1 MVVRDSMN
9 SVHPLF
15 DRTDSEL
22 LTFNRLAPSR
32 IEREDLIRQFCQVRQ
47 TTERMVAGL
56 SPEDQNLQSMPDA
69 SPLKWHR
76 AHTTW
81 FFETFL
87 LKPHDRGYEPV
98 NPHYAYLFNS
108 YYNGIGKQFPRARRG
123 LMSRPDSDEVGSYRE
138 QVNDAVIR
146 LLSEASGA
154 QLHTLAAIVVL
165 GLNHEQQHQELM
177 VTDLK
182 HALSFNPLAP
192 AWTRSPEPCGPAA
205 EQAWVDFS
213 GGVVSVGHAGKAF
226 AFDNETPRHEVML
239 RDFQLARRPVT
250 CGEYAEFIAAGGYR
264 RPELW
269 LADGWAFVQREQI
282 EAPLYW
288 QREDDR
294 WMLHTLGCWR
304 DLDPDEPVCHISFYE
319 AFAYAGWA
327 GARLPTEFEWEIAA
341 GKTPIEGHFA
351 DRERYHPASAHDQGR
366 LVQLYGDVWE
376 WTASS
381 YASYPGFRAAP
392 GAVGEYNGKFMA
404 NQMVLRG
411 GSCATPPGHVR
422 PTYRNFFYPENRWQF
437 SGLRLARDAG

>member
-1 MVVRDSMN
+1 MS
-9 SVHPLF
+9 SVQPLL
-15 DRTDSEL
+15 EL
-22 LTFNRLAPSR
+22 AGTPALTFNFQPPSR
-32 IEREDLIRQFCQVRQ
+32 IEPDELIQQFLAVRQ
-47 TTERMVAGL
+47 TTDRMVAGL

-87 LKPHDRGYEPV
+87 LKPHVRGYEPF

-108 YYNGIGKQFPRARRG
+108 YYNGIGKQFPRTRRG
-123 LMSRPDSDEVGSYRE
+123 LMSRPDSEEVGAYRE
-138 QVNDAVIR
+138 QVNQSVIN
-146 LLSEASGA
+146 LLNNAGQA
-154 QLHTLAAIVVL
+154 QLQTLASIVVL

-177 VTDLK
+177 VTDFK

-192 AWTRSPEPCGPAA
+192 AWTCSPASQGPAA

-213 GGVVSVGHAGKAF
+213 GGVVSVGHAGKTF
-226 AFDNETPRHEVML
+226 SFDNETPRHEVML

-250 CGEYAEFIAAGGYR
+250 CGEYAEFIAAGGYC
-264 RPELW
+264 RPEFW
-269 LADGWAFVQREQI
+269 LSDGWAFIQREGI

-288 QREDDR
+288 QREDHG

-304 DLDPDEPVCHISFYE
+304 DLDSDEPVCHISFYE
-319 AFAYAGWA
+319 AFAYAQWA
-327 GARLPTEFEWEIAA
+327 GARLPTEFEWELAA
-341 GKTPIEGHFA
+341 ARQPVTGHFA
-351 DRERYHPASAHDQGR
+351 DSQRYHPASAADSGR
-366 LVQLYGDVWE
+366 LVQLFGDVWE

-381 YASYPGFRAAP
+381 YASYPGFRPAA
-392 GAVGEYNGKFMA
+392 GALGEYNGKFMA

-422 PTYRNFFYPENRWQF
+422 ATYRNFFYPGDRWQF
-437 SGLRLARDAG
+437 SGLRLARDAR

>member
-1 MVVRDSMN
+1 MTLDCPMSSVR
-9 SVHPLF
+9 PLF
-15 DRTDSEL
+15 ESAGSMPLD
-22 LTFNRLAPSR
+22 FNDISPSR
-32 IEREDLIRQFCQVRQ
+32 FDIEHLVRQFCAVRQ
-47 TTERMVAGL
+47 TTEQMVAGL

-87 LKPHDRGYEPV
+87 LKPFDPNYQLV
-98 NPHYAYLFNS
+98 NEHYAYLFNS
-108 YYNGIGKQFPRARRG
+108 YYNGVGQQFPRAHRG

-146 LLSEASGA
+146 LLESTPAHRLPE
-154 QLHTLAAIVVL
+154 LAATVIL

-182 HALSFNPLAP
+182 HALSFNPVAP
-192 AWTRSPEPCGPAA
+192 AWTRRPDPLGPAA
-205 EQAWVDFS
+205 EQAWIDFS
-213 GGVVSVGHAGKAF
+213 GGVVTVGHLGKTF
-226 AFDNETPRHEVML
+226 AFDNESPRHEVML

-250 CGEYAEFIAAGGYR
+250 CGEFAEFIADGGYT
-264 RPELW
+264 RPDLW
-269 LADGWAFVQREQI
+269 LSDGWAWVQENQI

-288 QREDDR
+288 IRSDEK

-304 DLDPDEPVCHISFYE
+304 DMDPDEPLCHVSFYE
-319 AFAYAGWA
+319 AFAYAQWA
-327 GARLPTEFEWEIAA
+327 GARLPTEFEWEVAA
-341 GKTPIEGHFA
+341 REQPLEGHFA
-351 DRERYHPASAHDQGR
+351 DSERYHPASTSSHDR
-366 LVQLYGDVWE
+366 LVQVFGDVWE

-381 YASYPGFRAAP
+381 YASYPGFRPAA

-404 NQMVLRG
+404 NQIVLRG

-422 PTYRNFFYPENRWQF
+422 STYRNFFYPADRWQF
-437 SGLRLARDAG
+437 SGVRLARDAG

>member
-1 MVVRDSMN
+1 MS
-9 SVHPLF
+9 SVQPLF
-15 DRTDSEL
+15 DPNGSIPLNFNHIAPARFDIDHL
-22 LTFNRLAPSR
+22 LK
-32 IEREDLIRQFCQVRQ
+32 QFCAVRQ

-87 LKPHDRGYEPV
+87 LKPFDPNYQPV
-98 NPHYAYLFNS
+98 NEHYAYLFNS
-108 YYNGIGKQFPRARRG
+108 YYNGIGQQFPRARRG

-146 LLSEASGA
+146 LLESAPGHRLPE
-154 QLHTLAAIVVL
+154 LAATVVL

-182 HALSFNPLAP
+182 HALSFNPVAP
-192 AWTRSPEPCGPAA
+192 AWTRQPEPLGPAA
-205 EQAWVDFS
+205 EQAWIDYS
-213 GGVVSVGHAGKAF
+213 GGVVTVGHSGKTF

-250 CGEYAEFIAAGGYR
+250 CGEYAEFIADGGYE
-264 RPELW
+264 RPDLW
-269 LADGWAFVQREQI
+269 LSDGWAWVKQHDIR
-282 EAPLYW
+282 APLYW
-288 QREDDR
+288 TRSDDH

-304 DLDPDEPVCHISFYE
+304 DMDPDEPLCHISFYE
-319 AFAYAGWA
+319 AFAYAQWS
-327 GARLPTEFEWEIAA
+327 GARLPTEFEWEVAA
-341 GKTPIEGHFA
+341 REQTAEGHFA
-351 DRERYHPASAHDQGR
+351 DSERYHPASASSDEK
-366 LVQLYGDVWE
+366 LVQMFGDIWE

-381 YASYPGFRAAP
+381 YASYPGFRAAA

-422 PTYRNFFYPENRWQF
+422 STYRNFFYPGDRWQF

>member
-1 MVVRDSMN
+1 MSSVR
-9 SVHPLF
+9 PLF
-15 DRTDSEL
+15 QSAGSTPLD
-22 LTFNRLAPSR
+22 FNTIVPGRSDPEHLV
-32 IEREDLIRQFCQVRQ
+32 RQFCQVRQ
-47 TTERMVAGL
+47 TTDRMVAGL
-56 SPEDQNLQSMPDA
+56 SPEDQNLQSMADA

-87 LKPHDRGYEPV
+87 LKPLDPGYQPV
-98 NPHYAYLFNS
+98 NEHYAYLFNS
-108 YYNGIGKQFPRARRG
+108 YYNGIGEQFPRPHRG
-123 LMSRPDSDEVGSYRE
+123 LMSRPDSDEVDRYRE
-138 QVNDAVIR
+138 QVDDAVIR
-146 LLSEASGA
+146 LLESAPANRLPE
-154 QLHTLAAIVVL
+154 LAATIVL

-177 VTDLK
+177 VTDFK

-192 AWTRSPEPCGPAA
+192 AWTSRPEPRGPAA
-205 EQAWVDFS
+205 EPGWVDFS
-213 GGVVSVGHAGKAF
+213 GGVITVGHEGKTF

-250 CGEYAEFIAAGGYR
+250 CGEFEQFMADGGYA

-269 LADGWAFVQREQI
+269 LADGWAWVQENGI

-288 QREDDR
+288 QQTDRE

-304 DLDPDEPVCHISFYE
+304 EMDPHEPVCHISFYE
-319 AFAYAGWA
+319 AFAFAQWA
-327 GARLPTEFEWEIAA
+327 GARLPTEFEWELAA
-341 GKTPIEGHFA
+341 RSAPVQGHFA
-351 DRERYHPASAHDQGR
+351 DSERYHPASADGDAR
-366 LVQLYGDVWE
+366 LIQLFGDVWE

-381 YASYPGFRAAP
+381 YSSYPGFRPAA

-422 PTYRNFFYPENRWQF
+422 PTYRNFFYPADRWQF
-437 SGLRLARDAG
+437 SGLRLARDTG

>member
-1 MVVRDSMN
+1 MS

-15 DRTDSEL
+15 ESAGSDPL
-22 LTFNRLAPSR
+22 NFN
-32 IEREDLIRQFCQVRQ
+32 DLVPGRADPEHLVRQFCQVRQ

-87 LKPHDRGYEPV
+87 LKPHDPGYKPV
-98 NPHYAYLFNS
+98 NEHYAYMFNS
-108 YYNGIGKQFPRARRG
+108 YYNGIGRQFPRPQRG
-123 LMSRPDSDEVGSYRE
+123 LMSRPDSDEVSSYRE
-138 QVNDAVIR
+138 QIDDAVIR
-146 LLSEASGA
+146 LLEAA
-154 QLHTLAAIVVL
+154 PANKLPELAATIVL

-177 VTDLK
+177 VTDFK

-192 AWTRSPEPCGPAA
+192 AWTRRPDPLGPAA
-205 EQAWVDFS
+205 EQGWVDFS
-213 GGVVSVGHAGKAF
+213 GGVVTVGHEGKYF

-250 CGEYAEFIAAGGYR
+250 CGEFAEFIADGGYGR
-264 RPELW
+264 SDLW
-269 LADGWAFVQREQI
+269 LADGWAWVRENGI

-288 QREDDR
+288 QESDDG

-304 DLDPDEPVCHISFYE
+304 EMDTEEPVCHISFYE
-319 AFAYAGWA
+319 AFAYAQWA
-327 GARLPTEFEWEIAA
+327 GARLPTEFEWETAA
-341 GKTPIEGHFA
+341 RGEPVVGHFS
-351 DRERYHPASAHDQGR
+351 DRERFHPASASGSGR
-366 LVQLYGDVWE
+366 LVQMFGDVWE

-381 YASYPGFRAAP
+381 YASYPGFRPAA

-411 GSCATPPGHVR
+411 GSCATAPGHVR
-422 PTYRNFFYPENRWQF
+422 ATYRNFFYPADRWQF

>member
-1 MVVRDSMN
+1 MS
-9 SVHPLF
+9 SVQTLS
-15 DRTDSEL
+15 DRGGAPTLS
-22 LTFNRLAPSR
+22 FNIQPPSR
-32 IEREDLIRQFCQVRQ
+32 IELDDLIQQFLAVRQ

-56 SPEDQNLQSMPDA
+56 SPEDQNLQSMPNA

-87 LKPHDRGYEPV
+87 LHPHGHSYEPV

-108 YYNGIGKQFPRARRG
+108 YYNGIGKQFPRPQRG
-123 LMSRPDSDEVGSYRE
+123 LMSRPDSDDVGTYRE
-138 QVNDAVIR
+138 HVNQAVIE
-146 LLSEASGA
+146 LLHQAS
-154 QLHTLAAIVVL
+154 QEQRQTLANIVVL

-177 VTDLK
+177 VTDFK

-192 AWTRSPEPCGPAA
+192 AWTHSPEPRGPAA
-205 EQAWVDFS
+205 EQAWIDFD
-213 GGVVSVGHAGKAF
+213 GGVVSVGHDGKNF
-226 AFDNETPRHEVML
+226 SFDNETPRHEVML

-250 CGEYAEFIAAGGYR
+250 CGEYAEFIAAGGYH
-264 RPELW
+264 RPEFW
-269 LADGWAFVQREQI
+269 LSDGWAFIQREGI

-288 QREDDR
+288 RREDHG

-319 AFAYAGWA
+319 AFAFAQWA
-327 GARLPTEFEWEIAA
+327 GARLPTEFEWEAA
-341 GKTPIEGHFA
+341 AARQPVAGHFA
-351 DRERYHPASAHDQGR
+351 DSERYHPASATGSDR

-381 YASYPGFRAAP
+381 YAAYPGFRAAA

-422 PTYRNFFYPENRWQF
+422 ATYRNFFYPGDRWQF
-437 SGLRLARDAG
+437 SGLRLARDAS

>member
-1 MVVRDSMN
+1 MS

-15 DRTDSEL
+15 ESAGSGPLD
-22 LTFNRLAPSR
+22 FNDLVPGRVDAEHLA
-32 IEREDLIRQFCQVRQ
+32 RQFYQVRQ
-47 TTERMVAGL
+47 TSDRMVAGL
-56 SPEDQNLQSMPDA
+56 SPEDQNLQSMPDT

-87 LKPHDRGYEPV
+87 LKPHDPGYKPV
-98 NPHYAYLFNS
+98 NEHYAYLFNS
-108 YYNGIGKQFPRARRG
+108 YYNGIGRQFPRPQRG
-123 LMSRPDSDEVGSYRE
+123 LMSRPDSDEVSSYRQ
-138 QVNDAVIR
+138 QVDDAVIR
-146 LLSEASGA
+146 LLESAPSSKLPE
-154 QLHTLAAIVVL
+154 LAATVVL

-177 VTDLK
+177 VTDFK
-182 HALSFNPLAP
+182 HALSYNPLAP
-192 AWTRSPEPCGPAA
+192 AWTRRPDPQGPAA
-205 EQAWVDFS
+205 EQGWADFS
-213 GGVVSVGHAGKAF
+213 GGVVTVGHEGKSF

-250 CGEYAEFIAAGGYR
+250 CGEFAEFMADGGYK
-264 RPELW
+264 RPDLW
-269 LADGWAFVQREQI
+269 LADGWAWVQNNGI

-288 QREDDR
+288 QQNDDQ

-304 DLDPDEPVCHISFYE
+304 EMDPEEPICHISFYE
-319 AFAYAGWA
+319 AFAYAQWA

-341 GKTPIEGHFA
+341 RDEPVKGHFA
-351 DRERYHPASAHDQGR
+351 DSERYHPASSADSGR
-366 LVQLYGDVWE
+366 LVQLFGDVWE

-381 YASYPGFRAAP
+381 YASYPGFRPAA

-411 GSCATPPGHVR
+411 GSCATAPGHVR
-422 PTYRNFFYPENRWQF
+422 ATYRNFFYPADRWQF